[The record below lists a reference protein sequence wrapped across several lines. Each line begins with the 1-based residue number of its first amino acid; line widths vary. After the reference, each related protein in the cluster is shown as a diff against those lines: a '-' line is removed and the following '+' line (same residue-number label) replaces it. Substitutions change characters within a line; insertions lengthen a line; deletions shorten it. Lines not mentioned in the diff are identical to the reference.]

1 MKLYYT
7 NMRDHIV
14 HCAVLW
20 KRQFTAWKESW
31 KYLDGVLVDEH
42 HTMHCAD
49 FLVQMTDKGTDFRKV
64 PISVVVGHEGC
75 HVLS

>member
-20 KRQFTAWKESW
+20 KRQFTAWKEGW
-31 KYLDGVLVDEH
+31 RYLDGVLVDER

-49 FLVQMTDKGTDFRKV
+49 FLVQMTDKGTNFRQV
-64 PISVVVGHEGC
+64 PISVTVGHEGC